1 MFVQASHRVMKT
13 VLYLLLLLYH
23 PQMCANTELM
33 SPQSS
38 LVHMRSYAE
47 NSSIHGEIL
56 CILLL
61 CLLRGNCAFCLIV
74 ISAGVQYLLSKS
86 VVSRIIWFILV
97 IFALA
102 GAAYFSENIF
112 TDWQVVLLLLL
123 LSLGHGRPS
132 AGMALLDLRVVTS
145 PGE

>member
-1 MFVQASHRVMKT
+1 MNSF
-13 VLYLLLLLYH
+13 LYLLLLFH
-23 PQMCANTELM
+23 PQLCAKKGLV

-38 LVHMRSYAE
+38 LAHMRSYAE

-74 ISAGVQYLLSKS
+74 ISAGVQYLFSKS

-112 TDWQVVLLLLL
+112 TDWQVVVFGALVVVIIIIMIIAF
-123 LSLGHGRPS
+123 GRT
-132 AGMALLDLRVVTS
+132 AEL
-145 PGE
+145 

>member
-1 MFVQASHRVMKT
+1 MFVQASHQVMKII
-13 VLYLLLLLYH
+13 LYLLLLFH

-38 LVHMRSYAE
+38 LAHMRSYAE

-74 ISAGVQYLLSKS
+74 ISAGVQYLFSKS

-112 TDWQVVLLLLL
+112 TDWQVVVFGALVVVIIIMIIAF
-123 LSLGHGRPS
+123 GRT
-132 AGMALLDLRVVTS
+132 AEL
-145 PGE
+145 